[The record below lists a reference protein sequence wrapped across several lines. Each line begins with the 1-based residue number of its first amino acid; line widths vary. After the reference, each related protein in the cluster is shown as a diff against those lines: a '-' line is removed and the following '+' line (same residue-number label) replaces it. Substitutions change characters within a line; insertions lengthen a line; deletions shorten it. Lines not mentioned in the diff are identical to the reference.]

1 MADPYTQAAMI
12 SQPWARAFSGIFD
25 GQRMRAEGELKA
37 GIANAQR
44 EQALAHANLFDQ
56 QSAKVKAESDALA
69 QRRQYQ
75 TPEFSN
81 KIAAALTGLSDEQGQ
96 QLSGFQSRGNWGE
109 SRGAELPEGQEGPPM
124 PVQNAQPAWF
134 NPQLQQRFNQARG
147 AHLANLGATGNTN
160 AEQMTDAYTKLLG
173 QNRID
178 SAMIDPKQ
186 AEMLG
191 RAMAASQGKALFHQ
205 GANGVMDQFSGKET
219 INDVGRSA
227 ILENKAQANQAN
239 ASAAQHIASRDLTRS
254 KIGQVQTVTM
264 PDGAT
269 VISGPPP
276 KPMPV
281 AALKLIQEEND
292 ELKAA
297 SDTVTKTQNYIEQLE
312 KGKLKLSPASN
323 FIGQARNLAGMSD
336 DNSKNLASFKADLEK
351 MRNDSLRLNKGVQ
364 TEGDAQ
370 RAWNELFANINDE
383 GVVKQRLA
391 EIAKYNQSAADF
403 RRSNINAIR
412 ANFNHP
418 TVEQKSQQA
427 QVPSPRSPDNFI
439 SVSNARKA
447 IAQGKDR
454 DAVIRRLEENG
465 ITDHGL

>member
-1 MADPYTQAAMI
+1 MSDPYTQAAMI

-178 SAMIDPKQ
+178 SAMLDPKL

-227 ILENKAQANQAN
+227 ILENKAQANNAN
-239 ASAAQHIASRDLTRS
+239 ASAGNQAASAALHRAQIPEVQSRIDLNKS
-254 KIGQVQTVTM
+254 KIGKGETITM
-264 PDGAT
+264 PDGT
-269 VISGPPP
+269 VVQTGTMP
-276 KPMPV
+276 KLTEIQAKSQLFGSR
-281 AALKLIQEEND
+281 AAEADRTIR
-292 ELKAA
+292 EL
-297 SDTVTKTQNYIEQLE
+297 E
-312 KGKLKLSPASN
+312 GKYSPAAVNAKLGAESVWGVGGALGAAGN
-323 FIGQARNLAGMSD
+323 YMLSKEGQ
-336 DNSKNLASFKADLEK
+336 KAE
-351 MRNDSLRLNKGVQ
+351 Q
-364 TEGDAQ
+364 AQ
-370 RAWNELFANINDE
+370 R
-383 GVVKQRLA
+383 
-391 EIAKYNQSAADF
+391 DF
-403 RRSNINAIR
+403 INAVLRQESGAAI
-412 ANFNHP
+412 AESEF
-418 TVEQKSQQA
+418 
-427 QVPSPRSPDNFI
+427 D
-439 SVSNARKA
+439 NARK
-447 IAQGKDR
+447 QYFPQPGDTKE
-454 DAVIRRLEENG
+454 VLKQKENTRRLAIEGLKVMAGPASGLVNYGGQKPKNVDRVQALYEAKAAIEAGASRELVIKRLKEMG
-465 ITDHGL
+465 INDGGF